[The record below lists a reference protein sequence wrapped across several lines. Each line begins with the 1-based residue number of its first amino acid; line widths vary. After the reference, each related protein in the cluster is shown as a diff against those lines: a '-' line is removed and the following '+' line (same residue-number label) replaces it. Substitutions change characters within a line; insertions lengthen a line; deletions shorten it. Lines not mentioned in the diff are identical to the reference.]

1 MKIVHITAG
10 TGNFYCGTCLRDD
23 VLVRGLR
30 KQGHDAMTVPLY
42 LPIVR
47 ESRELHESPLFFG
60 GINVFLQQKS
70 TFFRNSP
77 RWIDSVFDLRVLL
90 RVASRMASLT
100 KPRDLGELTLS
111 TLKADNGFQVKEL
124 KRLIT
129 WLKKQGSPDVVCLSN
144 ALLLGFAAPIH
155 RALNVPIV
163 CSLQGED
170 SFLDNLPSPYAEQC
184 WSILKEHSSSVSAF
198 IAVSRYYGDCLRER
212 LGINSQKMHNIYNGI
227 DLKGF
232 DSLESRS
239 SNHKPVI
246 GYLAQMIPAKGLET
260 LVDAFIVLKE
270 RNRIPGLRLHV
281 AGSMTPADR
290 KFVARLKK
298 KLASV
303 NLSEHVRFFPNL
315 ERNEKLEFLSELT
328 VLSVPATYGESFGLY
343 VIEALAAGVPVVQP
357 RHAAFPEI
365 LQVTGG
371 GILYDPDN
379 LDSMV
384 SSLES
389 FILNEPERI
398 RMGRRGKEVVFQQ
411 FSDESMTRNVLK
423 ILERVLN

>member
-1 MKIVHITAG
+1 M
-10 TGNFYCGTCLRDD
+10 
-23 VLVRGLR
+23 
-30 KQGHDAMTVPLY
+30 
-42 LPIVR
+42 
-47 ESRELHESPLFFG
+47 
-60 GINVFLQQKS
+60 
-70 TFFRNSP
+70 
-77 RWIDSVFDLRVLL
+77 
-90 RVASRMASLT
+90 
-100 KPRDLGELTLS
+100 
-111 TLKADNGFQVKEL
+111 
-124 KRLIT
+124 
-129 WLKKQGSPDVVCLSN
+129 
-144 ALLLGFAAPIH
+144 
-155 RALNVPIV
+155 
-163 CSLQGED
+163 
-170 SFLDNLPSPYAEQC
+170 
-184 WSILKEHSSSVSAF
+184 KEHSSSVSAF

-270 RNRIPGLRLHV
+270 RNRIPDLRLHV

-343 VIEALAAGVPVVQP
+343 VIEALAAGIPVVQP